1 MSISYRRHFNK
12 LPCSTLVVAILILI
26 GIYIHDFIR
35 SFNVEYVPVLQVS
48 EDTLNYD
55 VLGMNIQNV
64 LFYNRVPKTGSS
76 SMKSMLTKLQVNC
89 FINKVAFQNHIT
101 TQWFSIFQRS
111 NNFKYVIAQQ
121 YEPRHMNKTQQVSS

>member
-1 MSISYRRHFNK
+1 M
-12 LPCSTLVVAILILI
+12 AILILI

-89 FINKVAFQNHIT
+89 FINKVDFQIHI

-121 YEPRHMNKTQQVSS
+121 YEPRHMNKTQQVSSWYDFY

>member
-48 EDTLNYD
+48 EDTLTYD

-89 FINKVAFQNHIT
+89 FINKVAFQIHI

>member
-26 GIYIHDFIR
+26 GIYIHDLIR
-35 SFNVEYVPVLQVS
+35 SFNVEYVPVLQLPD
-48 EDTLNYD
+48 DTLPD
-55 VLGMNIQNV
+55 KVLGMNIQNI

-76 SMKSMLTKLQVNC
+76 SMKSMLTHLQVCVHKKN
-89 FINKVAFQNHIT
+89 FFQIYK
-101 TQWFSIFQRS
+101 TQWFSIFQRC
-111 NNFKYVIAQQ
+111 NNFKYIIAQQ

>member
-26 GIYIHDFIR
+26 GIYIHDLIR
-35 SFNVEYVPVLQVS
+35 SFNVEYVPVLQLPD
-48 EDTLNYD
+48 DTLPD
-55 VLGMNIQNV
+55 KVLGMNIQNV
-64 LFYNRVPKTGSS
+64 LVYNRVPKTGSS

-89 FINKVAFQNHIT
+89 FINKVDFQIHI